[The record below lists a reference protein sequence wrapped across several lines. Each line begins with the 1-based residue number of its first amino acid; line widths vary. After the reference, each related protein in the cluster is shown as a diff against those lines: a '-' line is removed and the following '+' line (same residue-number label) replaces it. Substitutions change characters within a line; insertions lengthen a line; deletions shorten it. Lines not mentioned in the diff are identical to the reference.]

1 MSCLLSD
8 VTKLIGRLDSTT
20 PTPLTLKEQAE
31 KYVGMG
37 KKLAQVYLGTT
48 PFDYEARDKSDR
60 EAGVVR
66 LTDENWN
73 REMKAWDGDWVIVL

>member
-1 MSCLLSD
+1 M
-8 VTKLIGRLDSTT
+8 DSST
-20 PTPLTLKEQAE
+20 PTPLTFKEQAE

-48 PFDYEARDKSDR
+48 PVDYEARDKSDR

-73 REMKAWDGDWVIVL
+73 REMEAWDGDWVIVL